1 MLKKASLLIMLAA
14 FILVIAA
21 CGASKNNTPQ
31 SAVEVIG
38 ADESS
43 ISEEVIIKASNWEFD
58 QPTYTIKKGETV
70 KLTLESLAGI
80 HGIKIDKLN
89 VTLDGGKSKV
99 IKVDEPGEYDFHC
112 NIQCGQGHNKMR
124 AKLIVE

>member
-1 MLKKASLLIMLAA
+1 MLKKASLILMLAA

-21 CGASKNNTPQ
+21 CGASQNNTQ
-31 SAVEVIG
+31 SAVEVNG

-43 ISEEVIIKASNWEFD
+43 ISEEVIIKASNWQFD
-58 QPTYTIKKGETV
+58 QETYTIKKGETV

-112 NIQCGQGHNKMR
+112 NIQCGQGHSKMR
-124 AKLIVE
+124 AKLIVK